1 MSLIHH
7 AIHNIYTYIYSY
19 SLLIFLNWK
28 SILLEYDQ
36 YVLSYLMIL
45 YTHFHLILCF
55 ILQVKQSEATTEKKN
70 KKKKRVYTPE
80 QKKRK
85 LQLRRERIQ
94 NEKPEEREERL
105 QRRREYEAAK
115 RSKESQEPRKARF
128 SKQKE
133 NDVAKDE

>member
-1 MSLIHH
+1 MQFT
-7 AIHNIYTYIYSY
+7 IYIYIYSY

-70 KKKKRVYTPE
+70 QKKKRVYTPE

-85 LQLRRERIQ
+85 LQLRREIIQ
-94 NEKPEEREERL
+94 NEKPEERE
-105 QRRREYEAAK
+105 K
-115 RSKESQEPRKARF
+115 S
-128 SKQKE
+128 
-133 NDVAKDE
+133 